1 MCTTIFYNP
10 IAFHNQL
17 EKCNDADNDLETLE
31 TAESNGLTCATC
43 RCSLTEP
50 YIKCSECLHIL
61 LCLHCFSRGRETGTH
76 CNNHA
81 YIIIRDDIQVFATE
95 AGWTA
100 KDERTLL
107 HALRTKGYGNW
118 DDIAIVLGQ
127 RYTPAEIQ
135 RHYNDCYFGGIFER
149 LLGLQHRHHCYMPER
164 MPYVFKMR
172 SLEPPRH
179 DDITSMQFKINAGYR
194 CARGDFDTPYD
205 ASAEGLL
212 SILIDEQPRASDD
225 ESEIVT
231 LDPEITEKL
240 QYGLVQ
246 AYNNRLR

>member
-1 MCTTIFYNP
+1 MEQCT
-10 IAFHNQL
+10 
-17 EKCNDADNDLETLE
+17 EADNDVATLE
-31 TAESNGLTCATC
+31 AGKSNGLNCATC
-43 RCSLTEP
+43 RCSLSEP
-50 YIKCSECLHIL
+50 YIKCSECLNIL
-61 LCLHCFSRGRETGTH
+61 LCLQCFSRGRETGTH

-100 KDERTLL
+100 RDERTLL
-107 HALRTKGYGNW
+107 LALRTKGYGNW
-118 DDIAIVLGQ
+118 DAIANALGQ
-127 RYTPAEIQ
+127 RYTPVEIQ

-149 LLGLQHRHHCYMPER
+149 LLGLQHVRHCYMPER

-179 DDITSMQFKINAGYR
+179 DDIASMQFKINAGYR

-212 SILIDEQPRASDD
+212 SIIIDEQRRTSDD
-225 ESEIVT
+225 DSEMEQ
-231 LDPEITEKL
+231 LDPDVTEKL
-240 QYGLVQ
+240 QCALVQ

>member
-1 MCTTIFYNP
+1 
-10 IAFHNQL
+10 
-17 EKCNDADNDLETLE
+17 
-31 TAESNGLTCATC
+31 
-43 RCSLTEP
+43 
-50 YIKCSECLHIL
+50 
-61 LCLHCFSRGRETGTH
+61 
-76 CNNHA
+76 
-81 YIIIRDDIQVFATE
+81 
-95 AGWTA
+95 
-100 KDERTLL
+100 
-107 HALRTKGYGNW
+107 
-118 DDIAIVLGQ
+118 
-127 RYTPAEIQ
+127 
-135 RHYNDCYFGGIFER
+135 
-149 LLGLQHRHHCYMPER
+149 MPER

-212 SILIDEQPRASDD
+212 SILIDEQRSGASDD
-225 ESEIVT
+225 EPEIEG